1 MCTPR
6 HNLKL
11 SVFRHAVATHPRWSL
26 HGPGRVGSSL
36 CMGLQRCQSGD
47 RHMLVPPHV
56 AVGLC
61 NVSQRFYAA
70 ASHADLLRSGSFT
83 LYLSPCCAAW
93 VWGWRVST
101 RGCVTNRSHWC
112 VRPCFV
118 GTLHGSLVYVRC
130 TAAVCN
136 APTMCS
142 GCPVARIACGEE
154 HSTAVTFVGEV
165 YVWG

>member
-1 MCTPR
+1 MALDVLGQVFTWGCNGANQVAR
-6 HNLKL
+6 H
-11 SVFRHAVATHPRWSL
+11 S
-26 HGPGRVGSSL
+26 
-36 CMGLQRCQSGD
+36 
-47 RHMLVPPHV
+47 HMHMSPHV
-56 AVGLC
+56 AVGLGQ
-61 NVSQRFYAA
+61 VSQRFYAA

-101 RGCVTNRSHWC
+101 RGCVTDRSHWC
-112 VRPCFV
+112 VRSCFV